1 MNADVDYVLRVRL
14 RGFEFKPVRYGQLI
28 TSPTH
33 FYLTLST
40 MYNLSSLVSLVLVA
54 VIVQ

>member
-40 MYNLSSLVSLVLVA
+40 MYNLLSLVSLLLVA